1 MLQRRL
7 PLLLAIFMVAAF
19 VLTLL
24 VILLLR
30 QSDAENCLSAT
41 VDCVA
46 DVAELLIAADP
57 ALAPALLEEKACLAC
72 HNLPSIAP
80 PLEIVG
86 VLAASRR
93 PPLSAAAY
101 LYESLVYPNA
111 FIVEGYNATMP
122 IPTLE
127 PAELGALIAYLLGEA
142 E

>member
-1 MLQRRL
+1 
-7 PLLLAIFMVAAF
+7 MVAAF

-24 VILLLR
+24 VIFLLS
-30 QSDAENCLSAT
+30 QIDPEDCLSAT
-41 VDCVA
+41 VNCHAAVT
-46 DVAELLIAADP
+46 ELLTAADP

-72 HNLPSIAP
+72 HNLPNIAP
-80 PLEIVG
+80 SLAIVG
-86 VLAASRR
+86 ALAGSRR
-93 PPLSAAAY
+93 PPLSAATY

-122 IPTLE
+122 IPSLA